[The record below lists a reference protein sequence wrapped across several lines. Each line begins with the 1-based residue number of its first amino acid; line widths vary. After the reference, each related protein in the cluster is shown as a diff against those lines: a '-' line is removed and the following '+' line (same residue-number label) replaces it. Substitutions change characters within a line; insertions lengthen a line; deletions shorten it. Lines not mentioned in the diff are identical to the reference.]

1 MQGKDNI
8 LIALAGNKV
17 DLEDQRQ
24 VDPAVGAGVAL
35 CDRSKLQRVGRRY
48 RYSLIPRLLYR

>member
-35 CDRSKLQRVGRRY
+35 CDRSKLQRVGTRCRNAIV
-48 RYSLIPRLLYR
+48 SH